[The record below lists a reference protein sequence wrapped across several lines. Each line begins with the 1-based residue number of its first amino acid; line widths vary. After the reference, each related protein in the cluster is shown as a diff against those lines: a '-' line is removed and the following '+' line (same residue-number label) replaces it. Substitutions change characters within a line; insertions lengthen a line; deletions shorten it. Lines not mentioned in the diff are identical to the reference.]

1 MTHSLVIGGTFL
13 PAFNRLERPA
23 CDKLSSSPAP
33 ISLPLEKI
41 SDEVFM
47 ATDEVVRFDSRYVD
61 FIKQRSWT
69 TNARGRARICAHRGP
84 VDALH
89 EMLIALLSDSYIPV
103 SASRHHQKIESFHLI
118 DGSVDVVIFNDDGSI
133 ADVVELSLDGSFY
146 YRLDYMMVPHVL
158 IKSPVL
164 VIHEITNGPFDWCMS
179 DFASFSPA
187 EGDSTQSE
195 YTDRLKGFGRTW
207 KDEYAGKT
215 LV

>member
-1 MTHSLVIGGTFL
+1 MTNF
-13 PAFNRLERPA
+13 
-23 CDKLSSSPAP
+23 SSSPAP

-41 SDEVFM
+41 SEEVFM

-61 FIKQRSWT
+61 FIKQSAT
-69 TNARGRARICAHRGP
+69 KNARGRARICAHRGP

-89 EMLIALLSDSYIPV
+89 EMLIALLSDSYIRPH
-103 SASRHHQKIESFHLI
+103 RHHQKIESFHLI

-146 YRLDYMMVPHVL
+146 YRLDSPRYHTLL

-164 VIHEITNGPFDWCMS
+164 VIHEITNGPFDSSMS

-195 YTDRLKGFGRTW
+195 YTDRLKLQVRTW
-207 KDEYAGKT
+207 KEEYAGKT